1 MAKKILFVSGKGGVG
16 KSTLALCLSRALS
29 KQGRKV
35 LLVELGARS
44 AAQYLAP
51 MGFSPQFKPQQT
63 PYGFDIALINGSSC
77 LQDYINHYVRMD
89 SLSKLFLNNSFM
101 KLALPVAPGLDDLAI
116 LGKIT
121 SGIRKHGPPWTY
133 DHIVVDAYSSGS
145 FLSMLQSPRH
155 LSEMVRRGPLNSQSL
170 NIYEVLKNS
179 DLCDY
184 YFVTLFEDFPVDE
197 LVQSTQE
204 FKNSFTSGFK
214 VVANRRLPKV
224 KEEQMGSSLFLEQ
237 LSKAN
242 KNQQKYYEILQGHF
256 TNLKTMDLIT
266 EPLDQYLLDE
276 KGDESR
282 LALLSS

>member
-16 KSTLALCLSRALS
+16 KSTLALCLSRALAQ
-29 KQGRKV
+29 QGRKV
-35 LLVELGARS
+35 LLVELGTRS

-51 MGFSPQFKPQQT
+51 MGFSPHFKPQSS
-63 PYGFDIALINGSSC
+63 PYGFDIALINGSTC

-121 SGIRKHGPPWTY
+121 SGVRKHGPPWVY

-145 FLSMLQSPRH
+145 FLSMLQSPKH

-170 NIYEVLKNS
+170 NIYETLKDS
-179 DLCDY
+179 ALCDY

-197 LVQSTQE
+197 LVQSTEDFQKT
-204 FKNSFTSGFK
+204 FSSSFH
-214 VVANRRLPKV
+214 VVANRKLPQV
-224 KEEQMGSSLFLEQ
+224 RESEVGSSRFLEQ
-237 LSKAN
+237 LYKAN
-242 KNQQKYYEILQGHF
+242 QNQQKYYEILQGHF
-256 TNLKTMDLIT
+256 ANLKTMDLIT
-266 EPLDQYLLDE
+266 ESLDHYLMDE

-282 LALLSS
+282 RALLSS